1 MIGCKFCEKIWN
13 SQEEYKNQFDD
24 RWDERNSIVMKNGE
38 PYLYVPCEQD
48 SFYSDVVMQIN
59 YCPKCGRKVN
69 MNYKVMR

>member
-13 SQEEYKNQFDD
+13 SQEEYKNQFEYY
-24 RWDERNSIVMKNGE
+24 WDERNSIVMKDGE
-38 PYLYVPCEQD
+38 PYLYVPCED
-48 SFYSDVVMQIN
+48 YFYSDVVMQIN